1 MQQIEESTT
10 SSSSSFSAC
19 SSPSAIT
26 STNTATTA
34 KAAQLVRL
42 MTQNGSISSD
52 NNNASIGGCGNEG
65 DGNHKNIGKYN
76 NLKSNKNNN
85 SRMNN
90 EKMYWNQTTNS
101 SSEGSSSFSANER
114 TAAFDPDLST
124 IRARTEGA
132 ELVNIGG
139 CGGAFN
145 NNNNNNNVTT
155 IHPNTPT
162 NNIGTITTNIAPNTG
177 LPPLSPEQHQLLS
190 TMFASPP
197 ASQAAILQ
205 LYMALRGN
213 NNNGNEQNFQGI
225 CSSPLLTNSN
235 NMSLNNSQ
243 PPSSHSSITPKHNH
257 NNNKDKA
264 PQQLN
269 FPLQVFQQLK
279 DLPLLVDQYHNN
291 THLYK
296 HKQHFKQR
304 LEFFSNNSNIYLIG

>member
-1 MQQIEESTT
+1 ESTT

-42 MTQNGSISSD
+42 MTQNGSSD

-65 DGNHKNIGKYN
+65 DGNQKNIGKYN
-76 NLKSNKNNN
+76 NLNCNKNNN
-85 SRMNN
+85 SRINN
-90 EKMYWNQTTNS
+90 EKMVRTPPSLISGMSSTTDASIGTKTTNS
-101 SSEGSSSFSANER
+101 SSEGSSSFSGWITNER

-145 NNNNNNNVTT
+145 NNNNNNITT

-162 NNIGTITTNIAPNTG
+162 NNIGGITTNIAPNTG

-197 ASQAAILQ
+197 ASHSAILQ

-213 NNNGNEQNFQGI
+213 NNNGNEQNFQG
-225 CSSPLLTNSN
+225 
-235 NMSLNNSQ
+235 
-243 PPSSHSSITPKHNH
+243 
-257 NNNKDKA
+257 
-264 PQQLN
+264 
-269 FPLQVFQQLK
+269 V
-279 DLPLLVDQYHNN
+279 
-291 THLYK
+291 
-296 HKQHFKQR
+296 
-304 LEFFSNNSNIYLIG
+304 